1 MALKFLR
8 LLSRKRIAL
17 YSLLM
22 MVKHATTVS
31 MIMNLAQKMSRIGL
45 ACGAPKKRS
54 SKSLLPFARYSEAAM
69 TTKSNILKSAFIAAS
84 ISAGIAVA
92 YAFQPAKVADDNPQ
106 VVITAQ
112 KYEVLKRTCH
122 ETCIATVKA
131 GDYSIYVEYALD
143 DASVEFL
150 DILNVVHFDKTIN
163 AYVDRSEERRV
174 G

>member
-1 MALKFLR
+1 
-8 LLSRKRIAL
+8 
-17 YSLLM
+17 
-22 MVKHATTVS
+22 
-31 MIMNLAQKMSRIGL
+31 
-45 ACGAPKKRS
+45 
-54 SKSLLPFARYSEAAM
+54 M

-131 GDYSIYVEYALD
+131 DEYSIYVEYALD

-163 AYVDRSEERRV
+163 AYVDRYEIEKINAAIV
-174 G
+174 KGEK